1 METSSYFYMGDSH
14 RRGVFRWRIDR
25 DETPTVLRDLSW
37 EFAEPD
43 QYSELIR
50 QQKPGLMASK
60 GEKAI
65 HAALVTGDPIEIVR
79 VAGQHPKYAVAANTI
94 AGLLSLETSV
104 SRGIELLRTAV
115 DSGAEVHK
123 DHFIRK
129 YLPEAGLSVVIAEGL
144 MVRLPL
150 SHTSIVLLLAELY
163 QTRERLD
170 EALAVLDSAEST
182 THVRLSKAE
191 LYYQHGRFDDV
202 VATTAGTVNDDDF
215 TALLLAYRGRALV
228 ELGRDDEAVSM
239 FAQVLEYPNRAEAVR
254 ALALVGRGTIHQA
267 RGEFILAEN
276 DFTQALTEV
285 PDDEVARSHIEQL
298 MRDPGGQE
306 GR

>member
-1 METSSYFYMGDSH
+1 VETSTYFYMGDSH

-25 DETPTVLRDLSW
+25 DDTPTVLRDLSW

-43 QYSELIR
+43 QYAELIG

-65 HAALVTGDPIEIVR
+65 HAALSTGDPSEIVR
-79 VAGQHPKYAVAANTI
+79 VAGQYPKYAVAANTI

-115 DSGAEVHK
+115 DSGEEVHK

-150 SHTSIVLLLAELY
+150 SHTAIVLLLAELY

-170 EALAVLDSAEST
+170 EAHTVLDSTEST

-191 LYYQHGRFDDV
+191 LYYQQGRFDDV
-202 VATTAGTVNDDDF
+202 VAITEGTVNDDDF
-215 TALLLAYRGRALV
+215 TALLLAYRGRALA
-228 ELGRDDEAVSM
+228 ELGRDGEAVAA

-254 ALALVGRGTIHQA
+254 ALALVGRGMIHQA

-285 PDDEVARSHIEQL
+285 PDDTAARSHIEQL